1 MITICAGIRERGA
14 STSINFP
21 RDPRVSNNPVKKR
34 KPRLWLR
41 LFLVLMLMA
50 AIAGA
55 LGYKKFLQI
64 QALDAQANQA
74 PAAISVTVATAEKA
88 QWKRQI
94 IAIGTLVASQSV
106 DITSEVAGVVRSIK
120 FQSGEEISKMAL
132 MVELDNRSE
141 MAALALAK
149 TRFNADQR
157 QHKRLLKLKDQAFVT
172 QTDIDAQAALV
183 EVAEARI
190 NVAKAELSKKSLYA
204 PFSGKLGIR
213 QVDIGEY
220 IAPGTTVVS
229 LQTLDNLFLDFTLPE
244 RNFKDL
250 AVGQSISFKV
260 RSYPDRN
267 FKARVQTWN
276 PELDAS
282 TRNISIRATVNNRKR
297 LLAPGM
303 FAQMKVGSKQR
314 QAVVTLP
321 ETSIFYNIYGEAVY
335 VLEESDTTDAALA
348 PDYRLAA
355 RQVQVAYRNNGVV
368 GISDGVDAGDI
379 VVTSGQLKLYPS
391 LRVVIVDD
399 VPEFKAR
406 N

>member
-1 MITICAGIRERGA
+1 MITICAGVRERGA

-50 AIAGA
+50 AIAGS
-55 LGYKKFLQI
+55 LGYKKFLQL
-64 QALDAQANQA
+64 QALDAQADQA
-74 PAAISVTVATAEKA
+74 PAPISVTVATAEQA
-88 QWKRQI
+88 RWKRQI

-120 FQSGEEISKMAL
+120 FQSGEEISKLAL
-132 MVELDNRSE
+132 MFELDNRSE
-141 MAALALAK
+141 MAALELAK
-149 TRFNADQR
+149 TQFNADQR

-183 EVAEARI
+183 EVAGARI
-190 NVAKAELSKKSLYA
+190 NVAKAELSKKSIFA

-213 QVDIGEY
+213 QVNIGEY

-229 LQTLDNLFLDFTLPE
+229 LQSLDNLFLDFTLPE

-250 AVGQSISFKV
+250 TVGQSISFKV
-260 RSYPDRN
+260 RSYPDRS

-276 PELDAS
+276 PELDAN
-282 TRNISIRATVNNRKR
+282 TRNISIRATVGNRKR

-314 QAVVTLP
+314 QSVVTLP

-335 VLEESDTTDAALA
+335 VLEESEPTDAALG

-399 VPEFKAR
+399 VPEFKAS

>member
-1 MITICAGIRERGA
+1 M
-14 STSINFP
+14 
-21 RDPRVSNNPVKKR
+21 SNNLEKTR

-41 LFLVLMLMA
+41 LFLVLLLLA

-55 LGYKKFLQI
+55 LGYKKFLQL
-64 QALDAQANQA
+64 QELGAQGSQA
-74 PAAISVTVATAEKA
+74 PAPISVTVATAEKA

-94 IAIGTLVASQSV
+94 IAIDTLVASQSV
-106 DITSEVAGVVRSIK
+106 DITSEVAGVVRSIE
-120 FQSGEEISKMAL
+120 FQSGEEINKMAL

-141 MAALALAK
+141 MAKMALAK
-149 TRFNADQR
+149 TQFNADQR
-157 QHKRLLKLKDQAFVT
+157 QYKRLLKLKDQAFVT

-183 EVAEARI
+183 EVAEAQI
-190 NVAKAELSKKSLYA
+190 NVAKAELSKKSIFA

-229 LQTLDNLFLDFTLPE
+229 LQSLDSLFLDFTLPE

-250 AVGQSISFKV
+250 AIGQSIKFKV
-260 RSYPDRN
+260 RSYPERSFN
-267 FKARVQTWN
+267 AKVQTWN
-276 PELDAS
+276 PELDAN
-282 TRNISIRATVNNRKR
+282 TRNISIRSIVNNRKR

-314 QAVVTLP
+314 QSVITLP

-335 VLEESDTTDAALA
+335 ILEKPENTENSDAALD

-355 RQVQVAYRNNGVV
+355 RQVQVAYRSNGVV
-368 GISDGVDAGDI
+368 GISGGIDAGDI

-391 LRVVIVDD
+391 LRVAIVDD
-399 VPEFKAR
+399 VPEYKTVD
-406 N
+406 